1 MAKALNFDTGLV
13 DYEINGC
20 VHVRFNPADIAFTE
34 KFYNAFTELANQQD
48 TFQQQVDEA
57 LANDDKEEFFSF
69 AKERDAEMRKII
81 DGVFG
86 DGVADAIFA
95 DMNCYAIADGMPI
108 WINFLFAVAEEIRDA
123 YDAQGKKADPRMKHF
138 DSKSKELLAKY
149 KKATTKK

>member
-13 DYEINGC
+13 DYEINGGA
-20 VHVRFNPADIAFTE
+20 HVRFNPADISFTE
-34 KFYNAFTELANQQD
+34 RFYNAFTQLAEQQE

-57 LANDDKEEFFSF
+57 LANDDKDEFFAF
-69 AKERDAEMRKII
+69 ANARDAEMREII

-86 DGVADAIFA
+86 DGIADAIFP

-123 YDAQGKKADPRMKHF
+123 YDEQGKKADPRMKHF
-138 DSKSKELLAKY
+138 DAKSKELLEKY